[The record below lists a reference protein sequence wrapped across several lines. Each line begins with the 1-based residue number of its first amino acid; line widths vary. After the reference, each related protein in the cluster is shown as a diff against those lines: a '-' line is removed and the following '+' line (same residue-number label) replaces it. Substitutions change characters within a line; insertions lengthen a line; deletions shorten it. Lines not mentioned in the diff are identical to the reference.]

1 MNELTLEE
9 VLEALKHCANYKNR
23 TESCIGCPLYGQCDT
38 NTLESLAL
46 AVILKYQDENA
57 EKDIE
62 IAKLTE
68 RLDREVECREYL
80 FSQIVDLRDENVGL
94 RAHLDV
100 SVSKQI
106 QLEDEIGKLRAERD
120 KAQATCVQM
129 SKLHQQEL
137 GVVQAKTITKVFDEI
152 EREIKNHGITYANRK
167 IAELRKKLESEV
179 V

>member
-1 MNELTLEE
+1 MIELTPEE

-46 AVILKYQDENA
+46 AVILKYQSENA

-68 RLDREVECREYL
+68 RLDREVTCREYL

-106 QLEDEIGKLRAERD
+106 QLEDEIGKLRAE
-120 KAQATCVQM
+120 
-129 SKLHQQEL
+129 
-137 GVVQAKTITKVFDEI
+137 QAKTITEVFDEI
-152 EREIKNHGITYANRK
+152 ERETKNHGITYTNRK
-167 IAELRKKLESEV
+167 IAELRKKHERGVS
-179 V
+179 